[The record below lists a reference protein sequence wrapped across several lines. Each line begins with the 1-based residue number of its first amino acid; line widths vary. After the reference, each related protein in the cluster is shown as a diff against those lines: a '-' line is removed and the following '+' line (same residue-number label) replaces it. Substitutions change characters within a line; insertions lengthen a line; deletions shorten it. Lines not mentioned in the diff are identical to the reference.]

1 MFKKLIYD
9 DKVDDI
15 KTITTMDLTQLKTSY
30 VKVVVVNKTNPYLF
44 DTLINRLYQIGPI
57 DITIAEDFTEQED
70 IQDDDVDQAEDTTTI
85 LNKYVDN
92 LTTDLEKDK
101 IKNLLRGLY
110 VEALNEESE

>member
-1 MFKKLIYD
+1 MFKKLVYD
-9 DKVDDI
+9 DKVNDI
-15 KTITTMDLTQLKTSY
+15 KTITDMNLHHLKNCY
-30 VKVVVVNKTNPYLF
+30 VKVVVVNKINPYLF
-44 DTLINRLYQIGPI
+44 DILINRLYQIGPI